1 MKKFYFFL
9 SLVIAALTANA
20 ATVTDVF
27 SKANVSGLTT
37 GFNDVSYTAE
47 SGNYYKGRVR
57 LASATSDV
65 LLFSGNASMPSG
77 VVVSDIKDG
86 ELRKITVDWN
96 GSTANSFVMEVYGAE
111 YAFSYNAMFK
121 DEVDQI
127 GTITKSGDSDSF
139 EVPAQ
144 YKYVGIRPAG
154 GFAYVDDIKFE
165 YEVESATPTF
175 TLKYNEEG
183 GEVRVINTKTGQKLA
198 NGQVYEI
205 EAGTSLSCF
214 ASANLN
220 YVIEEYAING
230 VAVEAAAGQSYYL
243 GEVVMSDNTVLDVTF
258 KSTATTPEYT
268 LACNTEGN
276 GTVSFYDSSFQS
288 VTPGK
293 LVAGTSLYIIPVAEG
308 GNYIESFT
316 INGVE
321 ATDENG
327 QTANGKITLMV
338 SYTIESDTEVNVV
351 FKSDSEPSEY
361 TLTYTVEGNGNLT
374 IVDTN
379 WSPIFSSPAKIA
391 AGTQLLMA
399 PVPEEGNVIESFTV
413 NGVEAV
419 DEDGETAVG
428 KDEFRYYY
436 TVNSD
441 VDVKLVFKAEAPAGY
456 CNNYEGMNSSSSRYL
471 GNVTLTCGD
480 ETLTV
485 STQNRGNQPIYFD
498 KSDEVLEITPGSSVN
513 IKCTDTTSE
522 WMHGYAWV
530 DWNRDYVFT
539 PEFDGN
545 AVTANSELV
554 VFNYY
559 KGYNSNGVATADNAN
574 GYLADMTFNVPDDI
588 TPGDYRFRYIVAW
601 DNINPCGPELS
612 DKDELRVTGGC
623 ILDLTL
629 RYSEPDESGVE
640 AIESAEEV
648 APVYYNLQGVRV
660 ANPANGVYI
669 KVAGEK
675 AEKVY
680 LNK

>member
-1 MKKFYFFL
+1 MKKLYLFFCMAL
-9 SLVIAALTANA
+9 LAMVGKAEIVKDVITADLFPVTNFSQYNAFEDVTLPSGNKYNARLAIAKDANDNKFIQLNANNAGIFIAEPIGTIKKITVKWGSNTTNGRKLGVYYIPGDKPMTEVNDMFANA
-20 ATVTDVF
+20 GDLGTKKLSELVFSTTNPTSSLDITLPDNGKYFGLRSVSSAQYIESIEIEYEVTASAPATATVT
-27 SKANVSGLTT
+27 A
-37 GFNDVSYTAE
+37 
-47 SGNYYKGRVR
+47 
-57 LASATSDV
+57 
-65 LLFSGNASMPSG
+65 
-77 VVVSDIKDG
+77 
-86 ELRKITVDWN
+86 
-96 GSTANSFVMEVYGAE
+96 
-111 YAFSYNAMFK
+111 
-121 DEVDQI
+121 
-127 GTITKSGDSDSF
+127 
-139 EVPAQ
+139 
-144 YKYVGIRPAG
+144 
-154 GFAYVDDIKFE
+154 
-165 YEVESATPTF
+165 
-175 TLKYNEEG
+175 
-183 GEVRVINTKTGQKLA
+183 
-198 NGQVYEI
+198 
-205 EAGTSLSCF
+205 
-214 ASANLN
+214 
-220 YVIEEYAING
+220 
-230 VAVEAAAGQSYYL
+230 
-243 GEVVMSDNTVLDVTF
+243 
-258 KSTATTPEYT
+258 
-268 LACNTEGN
+268 
-276 GTVSFYDSSFQS
+276 
-288 VTPGK
+288 
-293 LVAGTSLYIIPVAEG
+293 VAGNNIRRYTIYDYDDASSSYLIFSEPNSSKTIDYIVGDRVYVKVFANEYDG
-308 GNYIESFT
+308 YVLSKVT
-316 INGVE
+316 VNGVE
-321 ATDENG
+321 YPEAVGREDYG
-327 QTANGKITLMV
+327 FLFTL
-338 SYTIESDTEVNVV
+338 EGDTEIYAEG
-351 FKSDSEPSEY
+351 KLPGTEPEPVEY

-374 IVDTN
+374 IIDTDWN
-379 WSPIFSSPAKIA
+379 PIFSSPAKVA
-391 AGTQLLMA
+391 GGTQLMLV

-428 KDEFRYYY
+428 KDEFMYYY

-559 KGYNSNGVATADNAN
+559 NGYNSNGVAAANNSN
-574 GYLADMTFNVPDDI
+574 GYQADMTFNVPEDI

-623 ILDLTL
+623 ILDVTL

-680 LNK
+680 LSK